1 MTDYH
6 TVIAQAVEGLD
17 QNTSRTRRAL
27 YERARAA
34 QVTHLRAIHPPLSE
48 LAIAK
53 ERLSLETA
61 IRKVEADTAGRSETG
76 PRESR
81 PDLALPHTAAA
92 STSSERSERATLR
105 NGPLAFAESETSQL
119 TPPPGGRLRR
129 WLTSKR
135 SPGSSDPLNA
145 KHHRD
150 PTTTTAK
157 EECGGSEGTTPTQ
170 PHAPEDGEALPSSS
184 DTESGVGA
192 LGTARYET
200 QHAPGRELSYDFDE
214 DQEVHPLPLGS
225 NTEHLKPL
233 PPLRRHKLV
242 KSVIALFILIGLAAI
257 ISWQWP
263 HFSELYRSVA
273 QLIKRA
279 FRSGGAANR
288 FAVEFS

>member
-17 QNTSRTRRAL
+17 QNTSRTCRAL

-48 LAIAK
+48 SAIAK

-61 IRKVEADTAGRSETG
+61 IRKVEADTAGKSETG

-92 STSSERSERATLR
+92 FELRTFRAGNAKKWSLSICK
-105 NGPLAFAESETSQL
+105 SETSQL

-135 SPGSSDPLNA
+135 SPGSSDALNA

-150 PTTTTAK
+150 PTTTTTK
-157 EECGGSEGTTPTQ
+157 EERGGSEGTTPTQ
-170 PHAPEDGEALPSSS
+170 PYAPEDGEALPSSS
-184 DTESGVGA
+184 DTKSGVGA
-192 LGTARYET
+192 LGTASYET
-200 QHAPGRELSYDFDE
+200 QHARGRELSCDFDE
-214 DQEVHPLPLGS
+214 DQEVHPLPWGQTR
-225 NTEHLKPL
+225 N
-233 PPLRRHKLV
+233 
-242 KSVIALFILIGLAAI
+242 I
-257 ISWQWP
+257 
-263 HFSELYRSVA
+263 
-273 QLIKRA
+273 
-279 FRSGGAANR
+279 
-288 FAVEFS
+288 